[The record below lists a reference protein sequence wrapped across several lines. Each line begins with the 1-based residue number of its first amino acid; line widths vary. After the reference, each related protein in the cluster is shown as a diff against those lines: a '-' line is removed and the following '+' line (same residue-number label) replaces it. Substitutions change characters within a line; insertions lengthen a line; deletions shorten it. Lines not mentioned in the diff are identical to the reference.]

1 MLRPG
6 RPQLKRQSIN
16 ALLPNAITVLALFAG
31 LTAIRYGLQEQWD
44 KASIAILVAGICDG
58 LDGRL
63 ARLLKSTS
71 RFGAELDSL
80 SDFVS
85 FGVAPALVI
94 YQWTLHQIGGLG
106 WAAALVF
113 ATCSALRLARFNT
126 ALDDPNP
133 PPWQGHFFTGVPA
146 PAGGGLA
153 LVLMF
158 LSFELGDA
166 GFRSA
171 TLNAIAMLCIGFLM
185 ISRLPT
191 FSLKKMRLSRE
202 MMLPALIG
210 VAVLAAALINFTWW
224 TLALIGL
231 AYLVS
236 VPFSVATARRMA
248 QEADAAR
255 AAQAAEPP
263 AP

>member
-1 MLRPG
+1 MLRPP
-6 RPQLKRQSIN
+6 RPHLRRQSIN

-31 LTAIRYGLQEQWD
+31 LTAIRYGLQGQWE
-44 KASIAILVAGICDG
+44 KATLAILVAGICDG

-94 YQWTLHQIGGLG
+94 YQWTLHQIGGVG

-126 ALDDPNP
+126 ALDEPSP
-133 PPWQGHFFTGVPA
+133 PPWQSHFFVGVPA

-171 TLNAIAMLCIGFLM
+171 TLNAVALLCIGFLM

-191 FSLKKMRLSRE
+191 FSLKKMRIGRE

-231 AYLVS
+231 AYLCS
-236 VPFSVATARRMA
+236 LPFSVTTGRRMA
-248 QEADAAR
+248 REAEAAR
-255 AAQAAEPP
+255 TSPAPEPP
-263 AP
+263 QP